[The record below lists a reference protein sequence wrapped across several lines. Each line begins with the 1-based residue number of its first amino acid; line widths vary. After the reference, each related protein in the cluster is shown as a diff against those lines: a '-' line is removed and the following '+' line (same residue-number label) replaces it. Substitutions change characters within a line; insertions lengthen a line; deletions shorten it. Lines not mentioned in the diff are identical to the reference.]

1 MTTITVA
8 DRAVGVFDRL
18 SDAEAAVADLLAA
31 GFPQDR
37 IEMITRKERRQE
49 AWPRAAEENEAAAG
63 AATGAAVGAGAGA
76 IAGILAAGLIPG
88 AGPVL
93 SGAIAV
99 GGGALGAAGG
109 TFLGPFIAMEM
120 SETEAKHYAQQV
132 HEGRT
137 VLVVRTTDR
146 QEEANII
153 LEDHSAHAG
162 TPAEL

>member
-1 MTTITVA
+1 MTTSTAV
-8 DRAVGVFDRL
+8 DRVVGVFDRF

-37 IEMITRKERRQE
+37 IEMITRRERRQE

-63 AATGAAVGAGAGA
+63 AGAAVGAGAGA

-88 AGPVL
+88 AGPAL
-93 SGAIAV
+93 AGAIAV

-109 TFLGPFIAMEM
+109 SFLGPFIAMEM
-120 SETEAKHYAQQV
+120 SEAEAKHYARQIR
-132 HEGRT
+132 EGRA
-137 VLVVRTTDR
+137 VLVIHSTDR

-153 LEDHSAHAG
+153 LDDHGAHAG